1 MTVVQSRCCSEATS
15 TEKLPERMICD
26 NRVKCTSRDKCDQP
40 LQHGRL
46 KAMARIFRQ
55 GIGS

>member
-1 MTVVQSRCCSEATS
+1 MTVVQNRPCSEVSS
-15 TEKLPERMICD
+15 TGKLAERIICD

-40 LQHGRL
+40 LQRGRL
-46 KAMARIFRQ
+46 EAMARIFRQ